1 VTKKYAGKR
10 SAVIVVC
17 LTKKEKTA
25 LEEFARGW
33 DVDMALVARR
43 LIQYLIRNRVSLPEL
58 LQKHHVESAFAKLK
72 NKAPKSRTCRLG
84 IRIRQEEKQALI
96 VLADRGFYL
105 PGEAAR
111 ILLILFITGVI
122 KKNDI
127 WE

>member
-1 VTKKYAGKR
+1 VTKPTGKR

-17 LTKKEKTA
+17 LTTQEKAA
-25 LEEFARGW
+25 LEEFAHGW

-43 LIQYLIRNRVSLPEL
+43 LIQYLIKNRVSLPEL
-58 LQKHHVESAFAKLK
+58 LQKHHVETAFAKPK
-72 NKAPKSRTCRLG
+72 NKAPKSRTCRIG
-84 IRIRQEEKQALI
+84 IRIRQEEKQELI

-111 ILLILFITGVI
+111 ILVILFITGI
-122 KKNDI
+122 IEKNDI